1 MGRSISSPGPAAPPM
16 PNDVLSAHVV
26 KALANERRLEIM
38 NWLRD
43 PAAHF
48 PPQVDGDLVK
58 DGVCGVFIAQKLGV
72 SQPTASEH
80 LRILVHAGLIRGKK
94 IKQWTFYKRDERR
107 ITEVKRAFR
116 SAW

>member
-1 MGRSISSPGPAAPPM
+1 MR
-16 PNDVLSAHVV
+16 NRLSAHVV

-43 PAAHF
+43 PAKHF

-58 DGVCGVFIAQKLGV
+58 DGVCGLYIADKLGV

-80 LRILVHAGLIRGKK
+80 LRILTHAGLIRGKR
-94 IKQWTFYKRDERR
+94 IKQWTFYKRDEKR
-107 ITEVKRAFR
+107 IREVKRAFR